1 MKLKHLNFNPGRA
14 IPPTKAPVAFDRI
27 TLKPGDNYIPYSD
40 YAILEKHP
48 DFKKYQT
55 WGSITVFGD
64 VAEEPEPG
72 VPDITKLTVEQAKK
86 LISTESNLG
95 VLEVWM
101 DDPRKGIQDLVSDRL
116 AAL

>member
-1 MKLKHLNFNPGRA
+1 MKHINYNPSRV
-14 IPPTKAPVAFDRI
+14 IPATKAPVAFDRI
-27 TLKPGDNYIPYSD
+27 TLKPGDNYMADSD

-48 DFKKYQT
+48 DLQQYVK
-55 WGSITVFGD
+55 WGAIALLGAIES
-64 VAEEPEPG
+64 EPEPG

-86 LISTESNLG
+86 LISAESNLG